1 MSSFQLTFCTTNNT
15 YIFANSQNEKVS
27 ASDLYSDDLLGRAK
41 EFWYKFDN
49 RYEGEDYNDEVKQLY
64 LNCYLMKGL
73 NPDI

>member
-1 MSSFQLTFCTTNNT
+1 
-15 YIFANSQNEKVS
+15 VS
-27 ASDLYSDDLLGRAK
+27 ASDLYSDDFLGRAK

-73 NPDI
+73 NPDNI